1 MRADLLF
8 YTGLLGVSIGAAYW
22 ASKPSET
29 GDDSKVKILTIEP
42 QNIAE
47 ISFSSNQ
54 VDQGLQLV
62 VSAKKRSDDDRFDFN
77 VLRTETPKPKSDKSS
92 GKNPDGSPHSS
103 DPLGDDPGMDD
114 EVDPSAPPKNPAA
127 DKNKPQSPTDPK
139 APPPQPVVTR
149 ERFLG
154 NEKMGELLATLSPL
168 VATRVF
174 TNVDAKQL
182 EEFGL
187 KDTSQKFT
195 IKTLD
200 GKTYGFLL
208 GRKSYGSPH
217 RFVLEENSDQKSQRV
232 LLVDNGPFENL
243 ERAPKRLYDRRF
255 IGEEFDN
262 ITKAEI
268 KTPSGLSAKI
278 AHTQKNK
285 EGQLLWTED
294 EADAQARPSYDSFM
308 DRIQKLRLSQYASVD
323 QEAKLKDLQPFLT
336 ISLEKEGKVV
346 DVVSFKKL
354 AGDKPQ
360 YFVTSK
366 FLKIHGEMISSR
378 VEPIEKDIDS
388 VFKSKK

>member
-8 YTGLLGVSIGAAYW
+8 YTGLLGVSIGTAYW

-29 GDDSKVKILTIEP
+29 GDESKVKILTIEP
-42 QNIAE
+42 KNIAE

-54 VDQGLQLV
+54 ADQGLQLE
-62 VSAKKRSDDDRFDFN
+62 VSAKKRSDDERFDFN
-77 VLRTETPKPKSDKSS
+77 VVRTETPKPKSDKTA
-92 GKNPDGSPHSS
+92 GKNPDGSPA
-103 DPLGDDPGMDD
+103 DPLGNDLGMDD
-114 EVDPSAPPKNPAA
+114 EVDPSAPPKNPEA
-127 DKNKPQSPTDPK
+127 DKNKPQSSPDPK

-187 KDTSQKFT
+187 KGATQKFT

-255 IGEEFDN
+255 VEEEFEN
-262 ITKAEI
+262 ISKAEI

-278 AHTQKNK
+278 SHTQKNK

-294 EADAQARPSYDSFM
+294 EPDAQARPSYDSFM
-308 DRIQKLRLSQYASVD
+308 DRIQKLRLSQYATPE

-336 ISLEKEGKVV
+336 MSLEKDGKVV
-346 DVVSFKKL
+346 DVISFKKL
-354 AGDKPQ
+354 ITDKPQ

-366 FLKIHGEMISSR
+366 FLKIHGEMIAPR